1 MNSSLPSQP
10 IALSPLLRTIGQRLA
25 WIMGVGMV
33 CFVIVRTAWLCDD
46 AFITLR
52 TVDNFIN
59 GYGLVW
65 NVGERVQTYTHPL
78 WMFAL
83 SAIYAL
89 TREPYYTTLALSI
102 GLSAVT
108 VGLIL
113 WQSRLDVLLTASVAV
128 VLIGSKAFI
137 DYSTS
142 GLENPLAHLLLV
154 VFICLWFKSSSNAR
168 LGLAMGGAAGL
179 LMLNRLDH
187 GLLIL
192 PALLVAVRRLP
203 CRQALAVLVTAALPV
218 FLWTGFSMLYYGF
231 PFPNTYYAKQAPGIP
246 RTEYLL
252 QGVNYWLDV
261 WAHDPITPT
270 VILAGPILAAIVWRR
285 LEGALAVWTGLGLYA
300 AYILWIGGDY
310 MTGRLFSAPLV
321 MAGTLMALTCA
332 SFTPK
337 LKSAMLVASVGL
349 SLFTKPIPNLLSGP
363 DFKPTAETYRR
374 NEKFVITDERA
385 AYYQILGLLPNI
397 TTGGANLSG
406 FPWVKLGQQ
415 ARSRGSWFYV
425 FPTIG
430 MIGYYAGPGVYIVD
444 NHALGDAF
452 LARFRADLQNWRI
465 GHIWRR
471 TPDGYLLSKSARRN
485 LVKDPELARFYDK
498 MQTIISGPLIG
509 VERLYAIF
517 DLNFASRIDYYI
529 PPHHRSDYFIG
540 ELDGS
545 KRPFPIKRQ
554 GMDILLGYQS
564 RARRMEMSASAG
576 SDYTLYLK
584 RHNSVVHIVQVSI
597 SECIT
602 SAEDTATCLIEIPE
616 SVGSYDQIH
625 LMRSTEMFTPTLKAL
640 ILVE

>member
-113 WQSRLDVLLTASVAV
+113 WQSRLDILLTASVAV

-218 FLWTGFSMLYYGF
+218 FLWIGFSMLYYGF
-231 PFPNTYYAKQAPGIP
+231 PFPNTYYAKQA
-246 RTEYLL
+246 
-252 QGVNYWLDV
+252 
-261 WAHDPITPT
+261 
-270 VILAGPILAAIVWRR
+270 
-285 LEGALAVWTGLGLYA
+285 LGF
-300 AYILWIGGDY
+300 
-310 MTGRLFSAPLV
+310 REPN
-321 MAGTLMALTCA
+321 TC
-332 SFTPK
+332 
-337 LKSAMLVASVGL
+337 
-349 SLFTKPIPNLLSGP
+349 
-363 DFKPTAETYRR
+363 Y
-374 NEKFVITDERA
+374 
-385 AYYQILGLLPNI
+385 
-397 TTGGANLSG
+397 
-406 FPWVKLGQQ
+406 
-415 ARSRGSWFYV
+415 
-425 FPTIG
+425 
-430 MIGYYAGPGVYIVD
+430 
-444 NHALGDAF
+444 
-452 LARFRADLQNWRI
+452 
-465 GHIWRR
+465 
-471 TPDGYLLSKSARRN
+471 
-485 LVKDPELARFYDK
+485 
-498 MQTIISGPLIG
+498 
-509 VERLYAIF
+509 
-517 DLNFASRIDYYI
+517 
-529 PPHHRSDYFIG
+529 
-540 ELDGS
+540 
-545 KRPFPIKRQ
+545 
-554 GMDILLGYQS
+554 
-564 RARRMEMSASAG
+564 
-576 SDYTLYLK
+576 
-584 RHNSVVHIVQVSI
+584 
-597 SECIT
+597 
-602 SAEDTATCLIEIPE
+602 
-616 SVGSYDQIH
+616 
-625 LMRSTEMFTPTLKAL
+625 KAL
-640 ILVE
+640 ITGWTCGRTTQSRQLSSLLGRS